1 MNNQQTASTILALE
15 ECIEQYIADCRSRVD
30 GFVDRHFSL
39 QETIA
44 LQKQSLVSDLLCH
57 PINALWS
64 IPSLFVKKLIEIP
77 VKIGWRS
84 GANLITRLP
93 TGIKTRYQIEIER
106 LIATELL
113 EWPRTMSD
121 RQASSNGLLE
131 RIKQHEQ
138 LGPLLASGALSYDV
152 LKELSDIP
160 HLMAEHV
167 ASRALVFD
175 ATATV
180 LTLLTGWLFFGDHSL
195 GIRNRRS
202 DRQKQGQGPGGLY
215 VHVRIQS
222 RIGLLFRVS
231 PEAILLANRGRHSHR
246 GAFRDGHEPTCRHAE
261 RSLAETDG
269 VPTHT
274 TEYADRRRGR
284 PLAPTIT
291 KAPQARPQTTHGMST
306 ERLRQPAHGVLS
318 RNGIAPASD
327 PSTPSYA

>member
-15 ECIEQYIADCRSRVD
+15 ECIEQYIADCRNRVD

-84 GANLITRLP
+84 GADLITRLP
-93 TGIKTRYQIEIER
+93 TGLKTRYQIEIER
-106 LIATELL
+106 LITTELL
-113 EWPRTMSD
+113 EWPRTAGD
-121 RQASSNGLLE
+121 RRASSNGLLE
-131 RIKQHEQ
+131 RITQHQQ

-195 GIRNRRS
+195 GISGIGDQIARNRAK
-202 DRQKQGQGPGGLY
+202 DRAASTFMFGSSLGSAFYSVFPPKPSFSQVVGATLTVGLF
-215 VHVRIQS
+215 VTAMS
-222 RIGLLFRVS
+222 LLV
-231 PEAILLANRGRHSHR
+231 
-246 GAFRDGHEPTCRHAE
+246 
-261 RSLAETDG
+261 
-269 VPTHT
+269 
-274 TEYADRRRGR
+274 
-284 PLAPTIT
+284 
-291 KAPQARPQTTHGMST
+291 GM
-306 ERLRQPAHGVLS
+306 L
-318 RNGIAPASD
+318 SD
-327 PSTPSYA
+327 PCLKRMGLQHTQLNMLIDAVEDHLHRQLRKHLKPALRRLTA